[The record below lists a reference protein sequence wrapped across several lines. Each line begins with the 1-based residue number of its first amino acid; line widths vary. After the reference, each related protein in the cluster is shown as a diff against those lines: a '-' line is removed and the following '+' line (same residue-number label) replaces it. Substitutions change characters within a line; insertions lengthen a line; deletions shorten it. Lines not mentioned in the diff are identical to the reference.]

1 MKPLHIGD
9 ITVTKAVEQ
18 VLEMERSY
26 MFPQAM
32 DEIIAPHRDWLS
44 PHFLL
49 PDGKIRM
56 SIHSY
61 VVKTPRY
68 TMLVDTCYGND
79 KKRAARFGNMLNTPY
94 LRDLAAAGVPPESV
108 DFVFCT
114 HLHADHTGWNTRLQ
128 DGRWVPTF
136 PNAKYIM
143 SHVDWDYWQTRK
155 PEDFGYDAIQDSVLP
170 VVASKQAMF
179 VDEGYEIDRGV
190 TMELMPGHT
199 PGAAALNIA
208 SQGHRAAQVS
218 KAVCTGDMFH
228 HAMQLIAPQWGR
240 ADVDTVLANKTRRGF
255 FERYAGTGVV
265 VLPAHFPDPTAG
277 RIERRGDAF
286 MWTHA

>member
-1 MKPLHIGD
+1 MQPLSIGD

-18 VLEMERSY
+18 VMELERSF
-26 MFPQAM
+26 MFPQAT
-32 DEIIAPHRDWLS
+32 DEIVAPHRDWLS

-49 PDGKIRM
+49 PDGRIRM

-79 KKRAARFGNMLNTPY
+79 KKREARFGNMLSTPY
-94 LRDLAAAGVPPESV
+94 LQNLAAVGVPPESV

-114 HLHADHTGWNTRLQ
+114 HLHSDHTGWNTRLQ
-128 DGRWVPTF
+128 NGRWVPTF

-143 SHVDWDYWQTRK
+143 SRVVWDYWQTRQ
-155 PEDFGYDAIQDSVLP
+155 PGDFGYDAIEDSVLP
-170 VVASKQAMF
+170 VVASKQAVF

-190 TMELMPGHT
+190 TVELMPGHT
-199 PGAAALNIA
+199 PGAATLNIA
-208 SQGHRAAQVS
+208 SGDK

-228 HAMQLIAPQWGR
+228 HAVQLIAPQWGR
-240 ADVDTVLANKTRRGF
+240 ADVDEELARKTRRGF
-255 FERYAGTGVV
+255 FERYAGTGVL
-265 VLPAHFPDPTAG
+265 VLPGHFPDPTAG

-286 MWTHA
+286 MWSNA